1 MDSFMIVVNIVFFL
15 LDRSRSVVRILWLVK
30 ICTGYQVSMLLQ
42 RGRFENYMVI
52 DLTSGKKIFLC
63 VPVSL
68 LLLCPEAQGDPS
80 EEAVLEA
87 GAGEAVHSPEAG
99 PEAGGDLVTE
109 SGG

>member
-1 MDSFMIVVNIVFFL
+1 MDSFMIVVNIEFYL
-15 LDRSRSVVRILWLVK
+15 SDRSVIRILWLVK
-30 ICTGYQVSMLLQ
+30 ICTGYQVSTLLQ
-42 RGRFENYMVI
+42 RGRFDSKMKWSLTTAENI
-52 DLTSGKKIFLC
+52 LFC
-63 VPVSL
+63 VPEL
-68 LLLCPEAQGDPS
+68 LLVSPEAQGDPS